1 MLRHHLPVPPR
12 LRTVA
17 LLLIASAMLSGCN
30 TDRGGPSPFAGFN
43 FGATAGGAG
52 AGHDAYGRRVDLDGP
67 STSPSLPS
75 MGTPG
80 LGK

>member
-1 MLRHHLPVPPR
+1 MLRHR
-12 LRTVA
+12 LRVPTRVRVAA
-17 LLLIASAMLSGCN
+17 LLVLTAAILAGCN
-30 TDRGGPSPFAGFN
+30 TDRGGPSPFTGFN

-52 AGHDAYGRRVDLDGP
+52 AGRDAYGRRVDLDGP
-67 STSPSLPS
+67 STAPSLPS